1 MNARHLVTCAAAAIF
16 VMAAGC
22 DEQKPAATGSAA
34 PKSSAAASAVA
45 VKSAVPAATAVA
57 TAAAAEGDLPT
68 PADFEDAAEQEI
80 GNDNAESTLAA
91 LEKEVEAGP

>member
-1 MNARHLVTCAAAAIF
+1 MSARHLITCATAAIF

-34 PKSSAAASAVA
+34 PKSSAASSAVA
-45 VKSAVPAATAVA
+45 LKSAAPTA
-57 TAAAAEGDLPT
+57 TAAATAAVVEADLPT

-80 GNDNAESTLAA
+80 GADNAETTLASI
-91 LEKEVEAGP
+91 EKEIEAGP

>member
-1 MNARHLVTCAAAAIF
+1 MSARYMVTCAAAAIF
-16 VMAAGC
+16 VMASGC

-34 PKSSAAASAVA
+34 PK
-45 VKSAVPAATAVA
+45 T
-57 TAAAAEGDLPT
+57 TAAATTVAAKSAAPTTTAAAVAEGELPT

-91 LEKEVEAGP
+91 IEKEIEAGP